1 MTGFSTYL
9 VGSTFFLL
17 GPLFFL
23 PDSDT
28 TAAVIFGRR
37 MNVNLCNGVLTK
49 NWVIPRIVM
58 GDIYGYLS
66 SRTIALPGPIMIA
79 PYVAFH
85 DYFFQKIFTEQ
96 WKSNLFNI
104 KISLFSSC

>member
-1 MTGFSTYL
+1 MDFCPSVIDTILPFFVEPL
-9 VGSTFFLL
+9 FLL
-17 GPLFFL
+17 
-23 PDSDT
+23 DSDT
-28 TAAVIFGRR
+28 TSICHLERR

-66 SRTIALPGPIMIA
+66 SRTIALPRPIMIA

-85 DYFFQKIFTEQ
+85 DYFFSKDIYRAMEIKSFQYQDFT
-96 WKSNLFNI
+96 F
-104 KISLFSSC
+104 

>member
-9 VGSTFFLL
+9 VGSTFFVRAIVFLL
-17 GPLFFL
+17 
-23 PDSDT
+23 DSDT
-28 TAAVIFGRR
+28 TTAVIFERR